1 VIGNS
6 FINIGIRM
14 IPTSKNNSSF
24 SYYWQLFL
32 RNPPNQT
39 FYYGGTISQNVSN
52 GNFTVV
58 FTVEDGLGI
67 LFVDGKPVLT
77 EPQVIKGLTLSLFA
91 NSYLGYPNYIGVSSI
106 LVFDSALNLDEISY
120 ISSEWLNS

>member
-1 VIGNS
+1 
-6 FINIGIRM
+6 M
-14 IPTSKNNSSF
+14 
-24 SYYWQLFL
+24 
-32 RNPPNQT
+32 
-39 FYYGGTISQNVSN
+39 
-52 GNFTVV
+52 

-67 LFVDGKPVLT
+67 LFVDGKHVLT

-120 ISSEWLNS
+120 ISSEWLHS